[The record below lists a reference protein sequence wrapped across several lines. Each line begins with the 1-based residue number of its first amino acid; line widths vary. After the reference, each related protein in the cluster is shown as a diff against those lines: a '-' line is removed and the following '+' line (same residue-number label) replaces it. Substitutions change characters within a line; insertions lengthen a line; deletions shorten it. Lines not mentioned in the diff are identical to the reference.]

1 MKRSTRLIFAL
12 FAAALL
18 VSAFSLRLSL
28 TVSAEDTVILTVTG
42 YRINEPKRETM
53 PYFSG
58 STLYVPVSMFTAL
71 GLTCTNQSTLVILSN
86 LKSGRILYFDTASG
100 TAADSDGSYHA
111 AAVWKGSVCFVP
123 FSFTADRLGLVDRY
137 FAADP
142 APFARLSFPDDDV
155 MSDESFLRYYAS
167 AAPPLLEKYRSSSPG
182 TSRPGSSVTTTPPQT
197 EPPRQY
203 DVSLVIDGLSDLEAV
218 LAALRTASV
227 HAVFRVTPFEIAQN
241 GALLRRAAVEGH
253 AFVLA
258 GDIGTASAALD
269 EANRDLF
276 ESARETARV
285 VLFLDD
291 PGSDTSEALAAAGYC
306 PVTAGFTF
314 TANTRSELI
323 QAHAR
328 LDTGSDILVLPGNQ
342 AAAILPALFR
352 LCSADSPTYL
362 RLSELT
368 AD

>member
-1 MKRSTRLIFAL
+1 MKRSARLIFML

-18 VSAFSLRLSL
+18 VSAFSLRLAL
-28 TVSAEDTVILTVTG
+28 TVSADDTVILTVTG

-71 GLTCTNQSTLVILSN
+71 GLTCTNQSPLVILSN
-86 LKSGRILYFDTASG
+86 LKSGRILYFDTAAG

-137 FAADP
+137 FDADP

-167 AAPPLLEKYRSSSPG
+167 AAPPLLERYRSSSPG
-182 TSRPGSSVTTTPPQT
+182 TSHPGSSVTTTPQT
-197 EPPRQY
+197 EPPRHY

-241 GALLRRAAVEGH
+241 GALLRLVAVEGH
-253 AFVLA
+253 TFVLA
-258 GDIGTASAALD
+258 GSAGIAPAALE

-291 PGSDTSEALAAAGYC
+291 PGSELSTALSAAGYC

-314 TANTRSELI
+314 SANTRSELT

-328 LDTGSDILVLPGNQ
+328 LDTGSDVLVLPSDQ

-368 AD
+368 AG